1 MRKLLA
7 YFFQGLIAT
16 APIILTVYLLY
27 VSFVYI
33 DGLLPFTI
41 PGLGL
46 LVIIVSITLVG
57 YLVNLAIRTPLY
69 HFATKLLDKI
79 PLFRVVVT
87 SIKDLLSAFV
97 GKEKKFEYPV
107 RVLLDKEN
115 DIERL
120 GFLTQNSLNFIGIE
134 EGKIAV
140 YLPSSYGILGDLYI
154 VPATYVKPLDARAA
168 EAMKF
173 IISGGVSK
181 TTPLTNKAQANNAEK
196 DEAKHNNS

>member
-16 APIILTVYLLY
+16 APIILTGYLLY

-33 DGLLPFTI
+33 DGLLPFAI

-46 LVIIVSITLVG
+46 LVILVSITIVG
-57 YLVNLAIRTPLY
+57 YFVNLAIRTPLY
-69 HFATKLLDKI
+69 HYVSKLLDKL
-79 PLFRVVVT
+79 PLFRVIVT

-97 GKEKKFEYPV
+97 GKEKKFDAPV

-120 GFLTQNSLNFIGIE
+120 GFLTQESLHFVGIE

-140 YLPSSYGILGDLYI
+140 YLPSSYGILGELYI
-154 VPATYVKPLDARAA
+154 VPASRVKPLNVKAT

-181 TTPLTNKAQANNAEK
+181 TTPVIDSNEK
-196 DEAKHNNS
+196 EN

>member
-16 APIILTVYLLY
+16 APIILTGYLLY

-33 DGLLPFTI
+33 DGLLPFEI

-46 LVIIVSITLVG
+46 LVILVSVTIIGFFVQ
-57 YLVNLAIRTPLY
+57 LAIRTPLY
-69 HFATKLLDKI
+69 HYFQKLLDKL
-79 PLFRVVVT
+79 PLVQVIVT

-107 RVLLDKEN
+107 RVLIDPQN
-115 DIERL
+115 NIERM
-120 GFLTQNSLNFIGIE
+120 GFLTQKSLDFIGIE
-134 EGKIAV
+134 DGKVAV
-140 YLPSSYGILGDLYI
+140 YFPSSYGILGELYI
-154 VPATYVKPLDARAA
+154 VPHTLVKPLDNKAA
-168 EAMKF
+168 EIMKF

-181 TTPLTNKAQANNAEK
+181 TIESQPENKK
-196 DEAKHNNS
+196 

>member
-46 LVIIVSITLVG
+46 LVIVVSITVVG

-69 HFATKLLDKI
+69 HFAQKLLDKI

-115 DIERL
+115 GIERL
-120 GFLTQNSLNFIGIE
+120 GFLTQKSLDFIGIE
-134 EGKIAV
+134 PGKIAV

-154 VPATYVKPLDARAA
+154 VPESYVKPLDAKAA

-181 TTPLTNKAQANNAEK
+181 TTPLIDKIESGKAQKER
-196 DEAKHNNS
+196 DKHNNI